1 MRKGTN
7 KYSPALFFLQTMG
20 RSLITAGCVG
30 VCITWSWVW
39 EKDLAYINPQC
50 IHSGPSEDEEKHCS
64 SFTSV
69 SKQQFIC
76 LQQMAADPG
85 QSSSLSEWAR
95 LFPTAL
101 EPKTFFR
108 GQQLYIHHNLLKG
121 SGLRESGRI
130 KTAVCKKKT
139 SSNYNLIIIKGDQM
153 QPNL

>member
-1 MRKGTN
+1 
-7 KYSPALFFLQTMG
+7 
-20 RSLITAGCVG
+20 
-30 VCITWSWVW
+30 
-39 EKDLAYINPQC
+39 
-50 IHSGPSEDEEKHCS
+50 
-64 SFTSV
+64 
-69 SKQQFIC
+69 
-76 LQQMAADPG
+76 MAADPG

-121 SGLRESGRI
+121 SVLRESGRM

-139 SSNYNLIIIKGDQM
+139 SSNYNLITIKGDQM